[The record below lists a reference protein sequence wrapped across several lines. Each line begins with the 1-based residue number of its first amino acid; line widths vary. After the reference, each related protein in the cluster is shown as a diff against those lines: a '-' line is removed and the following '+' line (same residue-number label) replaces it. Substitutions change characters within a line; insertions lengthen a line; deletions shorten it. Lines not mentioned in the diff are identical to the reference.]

1 MNRFFCR
8 AIVAVLLCWQTV
20 GVGFE
25 KVVIWGH
32 KLHTHTHSYVHNGF
46 FRAFQY
52 LGYPTYW
59 LDNED
64 DISGFDFSNALFLTE
79 GQVDQKIPLR
89 EDAIYLT
96 HNCLS
101 TKYQGLKQC
110 YIQVYTDDVLTRPN
124 LVRAEPCIYFHLVD
138 KGIFMPWAT
147 HLLPHEIEMNKQNLP
162 HVKKERAVYWI
173 GTIGEGVFGN
183 CTEINPFRAA
193 CQENGI
199 PFIAPQPSGTGIDE
213 NRHQQWIASAYLAPA
228 IVGEWQKRVGY
239 IPCRIFKNISYG
251 QLGVTNSYR
260 VYELFERKIV
270 YNPDP
275 YQLFYDARERSNTV
289 TLEEIYELMDFVKTK
304 HTYLNRVQTV
314 LHFLKSIDYVQ

>member
-1 MNRFFCR
+1 MNRFLL
-8 AIVAVLLCWQTV
+8 IVMLLWQTTI
-20 GVGFE
+20 GVSFE

-32 KLHTHTHSYVHNGF
+32 KLHTHTHSYIHNGF
-46 FRAFQY
+46 FRAFQH

-59 LDNED
+59 FDNED
-64 DISGFDFSNALFLTE
+64 DVSDFDFSNTLFLTE
-79 GQVDQKIPLR
+79 GQVDQKIPIR

-101 TKYQGLKQC
+101 AKYQGLRQV
-110 YIQVYTDDVLTRPN
+110 YVQVYTDDVLLRPN
-124 LVRAEPCIYFHLVD
+124 LVKVEPCVYFHLFD
-138 KGIFMPWAT
+138 KGIFMPWAS
-147 HLLPHEIEMNKQNLP
+147 HLLPHEIEQNKQNLAQ
-162 HVKKERAVYWI
+162 VRKERVVYWI

-193 CQENGI
+193 CQENEI
-199 PFIAPQPSGTGIDE
+199 PFIAAQPSGTGIDE
-213 NRHQQWIASAYLAPA
+213 DLHQKLITSAYLAPA

-270 YNPDP
+270 YNPNP
-275 YQLFYDARERSNTV
+275 YDLFYDAQERSNTV

-314 LHFLKSIDYVQ
+314 LTFLKLIGYLND